1 MSFLLLN
8 WKLIVI
14 GVLVAATGLMT
25 NLYVGK
31 RDELIAFTAQV
42 KQAGEAQKVETQKR
56 EVQFKETLKVI
67 KDQYENTIPEI
78 RANAVTN
85 YLAAHSVRNPSP
97 RSRPVPKTSSSVQVD
112 DSAKLECVPDGAF
125 IENAAEDALKLEA
138 WQDWA
143 KLNGVPVE
151 Q

>member
-56 EVQFKETLKVI
+56 EVQFKETLKTI
-67 KDQYENTIPEI
+67 KDQYETTIPEI

-85 YLAAHSVRNPSP
+85 YLAAHRVRNPSP
-97 RSRPVPKTSSSVQVD
+97 RSSTVPKASRSVQVD
-112 DSAKLECVPDGAF
+112 DGAKLECVPDGAF

>member
-97 RSRPVPKTSSSVQVD
+97 RSRLVPKTSSSVQVD